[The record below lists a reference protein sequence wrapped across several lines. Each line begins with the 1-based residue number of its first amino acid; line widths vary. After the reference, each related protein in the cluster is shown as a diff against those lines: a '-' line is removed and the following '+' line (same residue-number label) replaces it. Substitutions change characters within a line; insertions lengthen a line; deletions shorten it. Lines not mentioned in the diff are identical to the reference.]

1 MVQDL
6 QTPVPITNPP
16 AANKSLNSKEVKKLV
31 QAEQARIRQ
40 RRYRLKKALGKQPHQ
55 AEPRQDVLAHSIDL
69 SNILNSDN
77 DHEAEA
83 EADSGQ
89 QM

>member
-55 AEPRQDVLAHSIDL
+55 AEPRQDAHAIDL
-69 SNILNSDN
+69 SNILNLDN

-83 EADSGQ
+83 EADLGQ